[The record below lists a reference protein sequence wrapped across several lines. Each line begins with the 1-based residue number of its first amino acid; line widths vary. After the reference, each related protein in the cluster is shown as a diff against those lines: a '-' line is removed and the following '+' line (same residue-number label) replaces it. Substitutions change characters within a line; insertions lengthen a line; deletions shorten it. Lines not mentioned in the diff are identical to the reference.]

1 MVIGPQESKAVF
13 DSIRIAKQL
22 HMSTVLIRDGGLP
35 EKQRA
40 GNQESIYG
48 GVADA
53 MVPMVILAYLLSI
66 NPEWSGS
73 QIRILRAIRSN
84 SNADETRFELES
96 LIENARIKAFVKIIV
111 SQQNFSSIL
120 KEYSS
125 DASIIFLGFDIPEP
139 SESFSFQSSFD
150 EMLKDMPT
158 TMLIS
163 STGDA
168 DLLS

>member
-1 MVIGPQESKAVF
+1 
-13 DSIRIAKQL
+13 
-22 HMSTVLIRDGGLP
+22 
-35 EKQRA
+35 
-40 GNQESIYG
+40 
-48 GVADA
+48 
-53 MVPMVILAYLLSI
+53 MVILAYLLSI

-84 SNADETRFELES
+84 NNAEETRFELES
-96 LIENARIKAFVKIIV
+96 LIENARIKAIVKIIV
-111 SQQNFSSIL
+111 SQMDFSSIL
-120 KEYSS
+120 KENSS

-139 SESFSFQSSFD
+139 SGILAFQSSFD
-150 EMLKDMPT
+150 KMLNDMPT